1 MTVSNPPHAP
11 ADGRNRNQ
19 AGPQPADLAGNLPG
33 NQASASIE
41 VAAGIPDNGR
51 KSETSVFIGRIV
63 VPCMLALAA
72 ALAALAYVQFEWTAG
87 EALVSGITVLAGSLA
102 VHAQVQKSAEITRL
116 KSEIARIEQGRASAP
131 VVANAGKQGVETAPH
146 NKPGAY
152 AQQLSNPASL
162 TPTGVLQNSPLEP
175 HPRWEQTLASEAPHA
190 ANGTR
195 AAAAGHGGRNR
206 PTSSTASAGSRS
218 EVVANAHAVP
228 VDAALWPGTS
238 LVTPDTMR
246 DQWAFRPRDAAATL
260 APNIATTPAPMDKA
274 VVAFQVA
281 HRSHTTPTPSSI
293 DSDLAIVQRKIKA
306 LADEVNAAD
315 ALKSVGVAN
324 APARSAASVLDQ
336 SIEALK
342 VTAGAMREPS
352 VNMPVSQTSRPL
364 LLGDLPIPASAER
377 IAVSRPIVATRDPAP
392 AAAEAV
398 ASSTSAAPMASS
410 VPERAPAAFESD
422 PPRQPARIAAIASAI
437 EAGRIEVRLSPIVGL
452 STHEVSHYDLSFRLS
467 SVTGDVFDRPERDLM
482 FASHDLLA
490 LFDTAR
496 LLRAS
501 ALAARLEARRK
512 GGSLLS
518 PVAGPSMTNAQFL
531 ETFAR
536 VFEEREGVS
545 SQLVL
550 TFAQADTEQFSPS
563 AWQAL
568 SDMHAFGFRFALDA
582 VDHLSTDFALLARR
596 GFTFVKLSTD
606 ALLNGMP
613 SQNRFIPASEICRHI
628 AGSGLT
634 LVAGQI
640 DDDAVRAR
648 VFGFG
653 VLFGQG
659 QLFGG
664 ARQVSVDVPVP
675 GGQPAAA

>member
-1 MTVSNPPHAP
+1 MTVSNP
-11 ADGRNRNQ
+11 ADAQGYGRARNE
-19 AGPQPADLAGNLPG
+19 AAPQPFDPAGNLAGGSALDAP
-33 NQASASIE
+33 AVPAKVRKTRPVASI
-41 VAAGIPDNGR
+41 D
-51 KSETSVFIGRIV
+51 RIV
-63 VPCMLALAA
+63 VPCMLALSA

-87 EALVSGITVLAGSLA
+87 EALVAGITVLAGSLA
-102 VHAQVQKSAEITRL
+102 VHAQVQKTAEIARL
-116 KSEIARIEQGRASAP
+116 KVEIARIEQERHGAA
-131 VVANAGKQGVETAPH
+131 VVANAVKQGPDAGQRQSKSGTSTQPFGNA
-146 NKPGAY
+146 AT
-152 AQQLSNPASL
+152 LSPS
-162 TPTGVLQNSPLEP
+162 GVLQNSPLEP
-175 HPRWEQTLASEAPHA
+175 HPRWEQPLASRVQPS
-190 ANGTR
+190 ANSAR
-195 AAAAGHGGRNR
+195 AAAMEHGGRTR
-206 PTSSTASAGSRS
+206 PASLIAGASPQS
-218 EVVANAHAVP
+218 ELSANALAVP

-238 LVTPDTMR
+238 LVTPDAMR
-246 DQWAFRPRDAAATL
+246 DQWAFRPRDAAAAL
-260 APNIATTPAPMDKA
+260 ASGVAPTPAPMVNA
-274 VVAFQVA
+274 GLAIHVSPRLQ
-281 HRSHTTPTPSSI
+281 TTPQPSAI
-293 DSDLAIVQRKIKA
+293 DADLAIVQRKIKA

-315 ALKSVGVAN
+315 ARRRVDVAE
-324 APARSAASVLDQ
+324 APARGAASVLDQ

-342 VTAGAMREPS
+342 VTADAMREPTPHLP
-352 VNMPVSQTSRPL
+352 VMPTMRPL

-377 IAVSRPIVATRDPAP
+377 IAVSRPIVAAGNQAP
-392 AAAEAV
+392 AATEALV
-398 ASSTSAAPMASS
+398 NVMSGTPMANA
-410 VPERAPAAFESD
+410 VPELVPSGIDSD
-422 PPRQPARIAAIASAI
+422 PPFRASRISAIASAI

-452 STHEVSHYDLSFRLS
+452 ATHDVSHYDLSFRMS
-467 SVTGDVFDRPERDLM
+467 SVTGDVIERPEGDLM
-482 FASHDLLA
+482 LASHDLLA

-501 ALAARLEARRK
+501 ALAARLDARRK

-518 PVAGPSMTNAQFL
+518 PVAGPSITNAQFL

-568 SDMHAFGFRFALDA
+568 SDMHAFGFRFALDH

-613 SQNRFIPASEICRHI
+613 SRDRFIPASEICRHI

-664 ARQVSVDVPVP
+664 ARQVSVDVPVA
-675 GGQPAAA
+675 GGRHAAA

>member
-1 MTVSNPPHAP
+1 MTVLNPPHAP

-19 AGPQPADLAGNLPG
+19 AVPQPADPAGNLPG
-33 NQASASIE
+33 NQASASSA
-41 VAAGIPDNGR
+41 VAAAVPEKGR
-51 KSETSVFIGRIV
+51 KSQTAVSIDRIV
-63 VPCMLALAA
+63 VPCMLALSA

-102 VHAQVQKSAEITRL
+102 LHAQVQKTAEIARL
-116 KSEIARIEQGRASAP
+116 KSEIARIEQDRASAL
-131 VVANAGKQGVETAPH
+131 VVANAVKQGVESAPH

-152 AQQLSNPASL
+152 AQPLSNPASM

-175 HPRWEQTLASEAPHA
+175 HPRWEQPLASQAPYA
-190 ANGTR
+190 ANGAR
-195 AAAAGHGGRNR
+195 AAATGQGGRTR
-206 PTSSTASAGSRS
+206 PASLIAGAGSQS
-218 EVVANAHAVP
+218 ELAANALAVP

-238 LVTPDTMR
+238 LVTPDAMR
-246 DQWAFRPRDAAATL
+246 DQWAFRPRDATATL
-260 APNIATTPAPMDKA
+260 APSIATTPAPMVNA
-274 VVAFQVA
+274 GVAFQVA
-281 HRSHTTPTPSSI
+281 HRSQATPPPSSI

-315 ALKSVGVAN
+315 ALKRVDFAN

-342 VTAGAMREPS
+342 VTAGAMRDPS
-352 VNMPVSQTSRPL
+352 AITPVTQASRPL

-377 IAVSRPIVATRDPAP
+377 IAVSRPIIATRDPAP

-398 ASSTSAAPMASS
+398 ASLPSGAPMASF
-410 VPERAPAAFESD
+410 VPERAPVAFESD
-422 PPRQPARIAAIASAI
+422 PPRQAARRAAIASAI

-452 STHEVSHYDLSFRLS
+452 ATHEVSHYDLSFRLS
-467 SVTGDVFDRPERDLM
+467 SVTGEAIDRPEVDLLV
-482 FASHDLLA
+482 ASHDLLA
-490 LFDTAR
+490 LFDTAK

-501 ALAARLEARRK
+501 ALAARLDARRK

-518 PVAGPSMTNAQFL
+518 PVAGPSITNAQYL

-536 VFEEREGVS
+536 VFEEREGIS

-550 TFAQADTEQFSPS
+550 TFTQADTEQFSPS

-606 ALLNGMP
+606 AMLNGMP
-613 SQNRFIPASEICRHI
+613 SRDRFIPASEICRHI

-640 DDDAVRAR
+640 DDEAVRAR

-664 ARQVSVDVPVP
+664 ARQVSVDVPVT